1 MAEPRLSVEIDAD
14 ASGAT
19 RGFDRAGDAA
29 EDMAKRVKRAGRG
42 AQVAN
47 DNFRKASRGSS
58 SFGRAVQNASFQ
70 VGDFA
75 TQVGAG
81 TSASIALG
89 QQLPQLIG
97 GFGVLGAALGA
108 AVAIGVP
115 LVRVLGEMET
125 SAADL
130 ERVFGALTPA
140 ITTIGSALSGLKTV
154 FQESVVFLINNL
166 DRLII
171 VTGAAAA
178 IFAGRWV
185 ASVTAARVAGSA
197 LFKGLMLVRNG
208 FDAIVFGATAA
219 GSAVTKLAGAFAV
232 LKRALIASGFGIFA
246 VAVGEAIY
254 QLVTVNSELR
264 KFLVGLD
271 LISAKSVEELDD
283 AIAGVQSRIETYTEN
298 LRRAEEAQGR
308 AYDARRVEG
317 HKNRLAEA
325 NEELAQLIEKREK
338 LAELDANAPKPFTVK
353 DIFGGGKAKSEGEGE
368 GKTDADRT
376 RDELAAKLQVLRDSF
391 KTEKELLY
399 EQLAEKNKILKEA
412 RELTIADEKADLL
425 SHQEYLQAKADLH
438 KQHADKIAAIEQAK
452 RNAMLTQAA
461 NTFGALQSM
470 AMSFGKK
477 GAKVAQVFGLAKALI
492 STFTGAAK
500 ALELPFPANIAAF
513 AQVLATGMGAVAS
526 IKGVNTNGGGNSAS
540 GGGRGAA
547 PVAAAPKPL
556 EVMIQGLGAN
566 DLITG
571 GQISSLFDKLV
582 DEAGDRGIRP
592 VFA

>member
-108 AVAIGVP
+108 VVAIGVP
-115 LVRVLGEMET
+115 LVRVLGEMDA

-130 ERVFGALTPA
+130 EKVFGVLTPA
-140 ITTIGSALSGLKTV
+140 ILSIGDALSFVKDTGIAAI
-154 FQESVVFLINNL
+154 EGLINNL
-166 DRLII
+166 DALLIS
-171 VTGAAAA
+171 G
-178 IFAGRWV
+178 GLV
-185 ASVTAARVAGSA
+185 ASFFVGKYVASMVAAKVATIS
-197 LFKGLMLVRNG
+197 
-208 FDAIVFGATAA
+208 
-219 GSAVTKLAGAFAV
+219 LAGALSV
-232 LKRALIASGFGIFA
+232 LKKAL
-246 VAVGEAIY
+246 
-254 QLVTVNSELR
+254 LVTGIGALVVAAGHLIERFIALRNELGT
-264 KFLVGLD
+264 FAEAAGLVGD
-271 LISAKSVEELDD
+271 VIEASFRHVFK
-283 AIAGVQSRIETYTEN
+283 RIEATWFGAWN
-298 LRRAEEAQGR
+298 SMIDGLIGILDGKLPNIA
-308 AYDARRVEG
+308 AR
-317 HKNRLAEA
+317 LMAM
-325 NEELAQLIEKREK
+325 NEPIKAAFES
-338 LAELDANAPKPFTVK
+338 ANAAAQRYEETHDRLMAKILNAGQTSKFSLA
-353 DIFGGGKAKSEGEGE
+353 DLLNGGSEAGAGEGE
-368 GKTDADRT
+368 GAGASEEERNK
-376 RDELAAKLQVLRDSF
+376 EQLAAKLKNITDSF
-391 KTEKELLY
+391 LSEKELLY
-399 EQLAEKNKILKEA
+399 AQLAEKQMILDEA
-412 RELTIADEKADLL
+412 HNQELLNEQEHLKASEQLR
-425 SHQEYLQAKADLH
+425 
-438 KQHADKIAAIEQAK
+438 KQHGDKIAAIEQAK
-452 RNAMLTQAA
+452 RNTMLTQAA

-571 GQISSLFDKLV
+571 GQLSSLFDKLV